1 MSGHAREVASEQE
14 LQAAFA
20 VRHEVFVI
28 EQKVPVEEELDD
40 RDETAVQ
47 IVVLDDQGEV
57 VGTCRVLDDGDG
69 VARVGRMAVL
79 AAARGRGF
87 ARDLI
92 DEAER
97 VADGRGDTS
106 VVLDAQLTARG
117 FYERA
122 GYVAHGDTFM
132 DAGIEHVA
140 MSKAL

>member
-1 MSGHAREVASEQE
+1 MSR
-14 LQAAFA
+14 
-20 VRHEVFVI
+20 FV
-28 EQKVPVEEELDD
+28 L
-40 RDETAVQ
+40 AG
-47 IVVLDDQGEV
+47 L
-57 VGTCRVLDDGDG
+57 L
-69 VARVGRMAVL
+69 L
-79 AAARGRGF
+79 AAALTGCADDGGVPPI
-87 ARDLI
+87 APDDLAAEISSRMEEEVGVAPEVDCPAELPAEVGATATCTIAASEEVTTALVVEATVTEI

-97 VADGRGDTS
+97 VAAGRGDTT